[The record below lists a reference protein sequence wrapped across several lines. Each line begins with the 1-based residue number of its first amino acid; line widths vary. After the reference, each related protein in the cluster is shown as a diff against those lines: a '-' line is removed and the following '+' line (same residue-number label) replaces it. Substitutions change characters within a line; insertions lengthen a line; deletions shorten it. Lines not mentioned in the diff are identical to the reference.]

1 MGNNECAI
9 ANSDQA
15 HDSENWIQKKKKKIG
30 LERNWMEGLLP
41 EFFH

>member
-1 MGNNECAI
+1 M
-9 ANSDQA
+9 SVPLL
-15 HDSENWIQKKKKKIG
+15 IQIKHTIVKIEFRKKKKIG